1 MKTKKPTAV
10 VLLILATLA
19 LTATLMGLIG
29 CGQQGQPGVSANVGS
44 DGKLKVVAT
53 IFPPYDFVRAI
64 AQDRAEVS
72 MLLPPGAESH
82 SFEPTPQD
90 IIRIQGCDVF
100 IYIGGESDAWVNDIL
115 ASLDTSKMRIVKLM
129 DCVSVVEE
137 EIVPGMQ
144 EEAEPTKEAG
154 VASSSEAGAANAT
167 DHSTGGATDPGA
179 TDPGATSSSTAA
191 SGGATDPGATDPG
204 ATSSSTAAS
213 GGAEPEYDE
222 HIWTSPKNAERLVQA
237 ITDALCQADS
247 VNAGYYQQNSTSYI
261 DKLKQLDAQFQEVVN
276 TGVRKTIV
284 FGDRFP
290 FRYFVEAYG
299 LQYFAAFPGCSS
311 ETEANAATVKFLID
325 KVRAEKIPVV
335 FHIEMGNVKMAQT
348 IADESGAKVLQLN
361 ACHTIAK
368 ADFEAGK
375 TYIDLMNE
383 NIEPLREALQ

>member
-167 DHSTGGATDPGA
+167 DHST
-179 TDPGATSSSTAA
+179 
-191 SGGATDPGATDPG
+191 GGATDPGATDPG